1 MKPDTFYN
9 LYFADETRGFY
20 MMRKFYHKYADLLSR
35 SEFPSFDDFRN
46 QIYINLSDLNLDRAT
61 KTKEGY
67 CIGAIKIQC
76 RVQLEKAL
84 KEKVMLS
91 ESQMKREPE
100 DNLSPIER
108 QPDDQSNNP
117 EEQFNVSDLF
127 REITLFR
134 LQLRDVEKKVLNHLI
149 DGMERPEMAKDLHLN
164 TNTLDTHI
172 RRIRL
177 KLIAFLEERGFKTE
191 LKSRIKRP

>member
-1 MKPDTFYN
+1 MKPDKLYK

-35 SEFPSFDDFRN
+35 SEFPTFDDFRN
-46 QIYINLSDLNLDRAT
+46 QIYVNLSDLNLDRAT

-91 ESQMKREPE
+91 ESQMQRNSE
-100 DNLSPIER
+100 DTSSPINR
-108 QPDDQSNNP
+108 RTDHQSNSP
-117 EEQFNVSDLF
+117 EEQFHISELF
-127 REITLFR
+127 REITIFR
-134 LQLRDVEKKVLNHLI
+134 MQLRDIEKKVLNHLI
-149 DGMERPEMAKDLHLN
+149 NGIDRAEMAQDLDLN

-177 KLIAFLEERGFKTE
+177 KLIAFLEKRGYETE
-191 LKSRIKRP
+191 LASRIKQS